1 MPYAN
6 RNGIRI
12 YYEVEGKGPPLVMLH
27 GFAGS
32 LEDWRDDGYVDALK
46 RDYQLILVD
55 SIGHGKSDKPHLSN
69 AYTTEGS
76 AHCLISVLD
85 ALHITKTYVM
95 GYSGGGVDALILA
108 KYAIDRVRSVI
119 LIGSG
124 PQASTPDSIG
134 KLRQLLEAGP
144 AAYVAA
150 MEYSELLRTKFKE
163 RLLAN
168 DFKALITITNSSVV
182 LTDLTDSLSYMTM
195 PFLVLLAEYDK
206 FASPKKLKQVFSAVP
221 KLTFVEFS
229 GLYHGTLINR
239 SDLLVPHIKEF
250 LAQVNKT

>member
-1 MPYAN
+1 MPYTN
-6 RNGIRI
+6 NNGVNI
-12 YYEVEGKGPPLVMLH
+12 YYELEGHGPPLMMLH

-32 LEDWRDDGYVDALK
+32 SEDWRDDGYVDALK

-55 SIGHGKSDKPHLSN
+55 LIGHGKSDKPYLSS

-76 AHCLISVLD
+76 ADYLISILD
-85 ALHITKTYVM
+85 AIHITNAYVM
-95 GYSGGGVDALILA
+95 GYSGGGVDGLILA
-108 KYAIDRVRSVI
+108 KYAIDRVRSLI

-144 AAYVAA
+144 AAYVTA
-150 MEYSELLRTKFKE
+150 MEYSEPLRPKFKE

-182 LTDLTDSLSYMTM
+182 LTDLTESLSNMKM

-221 KLTFVEFS
+221 KLTFVEFP

-250 LAQVNKT
+250 LARVSKG